1 MELITL
7 LMIVVVVLIVL
18 SLGRF
23 LLHSVRALFFVLL
36 GALVLVFVFGLS
48 YTDLLD
54 WVVKILLWVF

>member
-1 MELITL
+1 
-7 LMIVVVVLIVL
+7 MIVVVVLIVL